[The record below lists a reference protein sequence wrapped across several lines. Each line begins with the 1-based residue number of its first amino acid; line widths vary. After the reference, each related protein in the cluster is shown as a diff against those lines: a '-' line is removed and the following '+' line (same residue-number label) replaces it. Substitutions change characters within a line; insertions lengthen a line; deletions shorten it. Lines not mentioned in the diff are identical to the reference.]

1 MSATPQ
7 NNDNQEIDLS
17 QISKKIGNF
26 FENIFTLIF
35 RGILFFKRN
44 IIWVGIIF
52 ILGAGLGYYLDK
64 TTKVYDNEI
73 ILSPNFGSNDYL
85 YSKVELIKSK
95 IKDRDTIFLKSIGLK
110 NTQKL
115 VNIELEPIV
124 DVYKFIDNK
133 ETNFEL
139 IKLMAEDGE
148 ISKIVKDN
156 MTSKN
161 YPFHL
166 LKLTTIKALPADDIV
181 NPLLNY
187 INDSEYF
194 KLNQKE
200 YLNNVKIKMAEN
212 DSIITQIN
220 GVLNKIINNNGS
232 SKSNSLVYYNDNM
245 QLNDIIK
252 TKDALVT
259 EQGTHRLELIN
270 YDNVVKDI
278 SVVTNVKNSTGTNG
292 KMKLILPVLFL
303 GLFIIIKIFMS
314 FYKKQLAKSK
324 AKSQ

>member
-7 NNDNQEIDLS
+7 NNDDQEIDLS
-17 QISKKIGNF
+17 QITKKIGGF
-26 FENIFTLIF
+26 FENVSTRIF
-35 RGILFFKRN
+35 RGIMFFKRN
-44 IIWVGIIF
+44 ILWVGILF
-52 ILGAGLGYYLDK
+52 ILGAGLGFYLDR
-64 TTKVYDNEI
+64 TSKVYDNEI

-85 YSKVELIKSK
+85 YSKVDLIKSK
-95 IKDRDTIFLKSIGLK
+95 IKDRDTLFLKSIGIK

-133 ETNFEL
+133 ATNFEL

-166 LKLTTIKALPADDIV
+166 LKLTTIKTLPADDVI

-187 INDSEYF
+187 INDSKYF
-194 KLNQKE
+194 KSNQKE

-252 TKDALVT
+252 TKDALIT

-270 YDNVVKDI
+270 YDKVVKDI
-278 SVVTNVKNSTGTNG
+278 SVVTNVKNSTGTSG
-292 KMKLILPVLFL
+292 KMKLILPILFL

-314 FYKKQLAKSK
+314 FYRKQLAKSK

>member
-17 QISKKIGNF
+17 QISMKIGNF
-26 FENIFTLIF
+26 FENISTSIF
-35 RGILFFKRN
+35 KGILFFKRN
-44 IIWVGIIF
+44 ILWVGILF
-52 ILGAGLGYYLDK
+52 ILGAGLGFYLDR
-64 TTKVYDNEI
+64 TSKVYDNQV

-95 IKDRDTIFLKSIGLK
+95 IKDRDTVFLKSIGLK

-115 VNIELEPIV
+115 INIELEPIV

-133 ETNFEL
+133 ATNFDL

-166 LKLTTIKALPADDIV
+166 LKLTTIKALPTDDIV

-187 INDSEYF
+187 LNDSEYF
-194 KLNQKE
+194 KTNQKG

-212 DSIITQIN
+212 DSIIKQIN
-220 GVLNKIINNNGS
+220 GVLNNIINTTGNPKS
-232 SKSNSLVYYNDNM
+232 SSLVYYNDNM

-270 YDNVVKDI
+270 YDRVVKDI
-278 SVVTNVKNSTGTNG
+278 SIVINVKNSTGTNG
-292 KMKLILPVLFL
+292 KMKLILPILFL

-314 FYKKQLAKSK
+314 FYRKQLAKSK
-324 AKSQ
+324 A

>member
-1 MSATPQ
+1 MSATSQ
-7 NNDNQEIDLS
+7 NNDDQEIDLS

-26 FENIFTLIF
+26 FENISISIF

-44 IIWVGIIF
+44 IIWVGILFGVGVGIGF
-52 ILGAGLGYYLDK
+52 YLDK

-85 YSKVELIKSK
+85 YSKVDLLKSK
-95 IKDRDTIFLKSIGLK
+95 IKDRDTLFLKSIGLK

-115 VNIELEPIV
+115 VDIELEPIV

-133 ETNFEL
+133 ATNFEL

-148 ISKIVKDN
+148 INKIFKDN

-194 KLNQKE
+194 KLNQKG
-200 YLNNVKIKMAEN
+200 YLNNIKIKMAEN

-220 GVLNKIINNNGS
+220 GVLKKIINNNGS

-270 YDNVVKDI
+270 FDKILKDI
-278 SVVTNVKNSTGTNG
+278 SIVTNVKNTKGANG
-292 KMKLILPVLFL
+292 KMKYILPTILL
-303 GLFIIIKIFMS
+303 MLFIFIKSFIS

-324 AKSQ
+324 VK

>member
-1 MSATPQ
+1 MSATSQ
-7 NNDNQEIDLS
+7 NNDDQEIDLS

-26 FENIFTLIF
+26 FENISISIF

-44 IIWVGIIF
+44 IIWVGILFGIGVGIGF
-52 ILGAGLGYYLDK
+52 YLDK

-85 YSKVELIKSK
+85 YSKVDLLKSK
-95 IKDRDTIFLKSIGLK
+95 IKDRDTLFLKSIGLK

-115 VNIELEPIV
+115 VDIELEPIV

-133 ETNFEL
+133 ATNFEL

-148 ISKIVKDN
+148 INKIVKDN

-194 KLNQKE
+194 KLNQKG
-200 YLNNVKIKMAEN
+200 YLNNIKIKMAEN

-220 GVLNKIINNNGS
+220 GVLKKIINNNGS

-259 EQGTHRLELIN
+259 EQGIHRLELIN
-270 YDNVVKDI
+270 FDKILKDI
-278 SVVTNVKNSTGTNG
+278 SIVTNVKNTKGANG
-292 KMKLILPVLFL
+292 KMKYILPTILL
-303 GLFIIIKIFMS
+303 MLFIFIKSFIS

-324 AKSQ
+324 VK

>member
-7 NNDNQEIDLS
+7 NNDDQEIDLS
-17 QISKKIGNF
+17 QITKKIGGF
-26 FENIFTLIF
+26 FENVSTRIF
-35 RGILFFKRN
+35 RGIMFFKRN
-44 IIWVGIIF
+44 ILWVGILF
-52 ILGAGLGYYLDK
+52 ILGAGLGFYLDR
-64 TTKVYDNEI
+64 TSKVYDNEI

-85 YSKVELIKSK
+85 YSKVDLIKSK
-95 IKDRDTIFLKSIGLK
+95 IKDRDTLFLKSIGIK

-133 ETNFEL
+133 ATNFEL

-166 LKLTTIKALPADDIV
+166 LKLTTIKTLPADDVI

-187 INDSEYF
+187 INDSKYF
-194 KLNQKE
+194 KSNQKE

-252 TKDALVT
+252 TKDALIT

-270 YDNVVKDI
+270 YDKVVKEI
-278 SVVTNVKNSTGTNG
+278 SVVTNVKNSTGTSG
-292 KMKLILPVLFL
+292 KMKLILPILFL

-314 FYKKQLAKSK
+314 FYRKQLAKSK

>member
-7 NNDNQEIDLS
+7 NNDDQEIDLS
-17 QISKKIGNF
+17 QITKKIGGF
-26 FENIFTLIF
+26 FENVSTRIF
-35 RGILFFKRN
+35 RGIMFFKRN
-44 IIWVGIIF
+44 ILWVGILF
-52 ILGAGLGYYLDK
+52 ILGAGLGFYLDR
-64 TTKVYDNEI
+64 TSKVYDNEI

-85 YSKVELIKSK
+85 YSKVDLIKSK
-95 IKDRDTIFLKSIGLK
+95 IKDRDTLFLKSIGIK

-133 ETNFEL
+133 ATNFEL

-166 LKLTTIKALPADDIV
+166 LKLTTIKTLPADDVI

-187 INDSEYF
+187 INDSKYF
-194 KLNQKE
+194 KSNQKE

-252 TKDALVT
+252 TKDALIT

-270 YDNVVKDI
+270 YDKVVKDI
-278 SVVTNVKNSTGTNG
+278 SVVTNVKNSTGTSG
-292 KMKLILPVLFL
+292 KMKLILPILFL
-303 GLFIIIKIFMS
+303 GLFIIIKRFMS
-314 FYKKQLAKSK
+314 FYRKQLAKSK